1 MNAKV
6 AFCALM
12 VAAAAAAP
20 QPAAAQYYRYPG
32 GYYGYGAASPYA
44 ISAMLRAHGLRQI
57 TQPIQTGAYVVV
69 RAVDQT
75 GEVMRVLINAH
86 YGNIIQVTP
95 LPPAPVLGRPAYG
108 PPPGAYP
115 PPPAPRYGD
124 TRPDLKVEPEPA
136 GPPGPSEPYSGSNAL
151 EQRAAVTPPPP
162 PRTPM
167 PRPRPAIAAAKTAA
181 AATAKSEAV
190 KPPSA
195 TPAPPAATTGA
206 AANTQAFPPPAALE

>member
-1 MNAKV
+1 VNAKV

-12 VAAAAAAP
+12 MAAAAAAP

-44 ISAMLRAHGLRQI
+44 INAMLRAHGLRQI

-69 RAVDQT
+69 RGVDGT
-75 GEVMRVLINAH
+75 GEVVRVLINAH

-95 LPPAPVLGRPAYG
+95 LPPAPVVGRPAYG

-136 GPPGPSEPYSGSNAL
+136 GPPGPSEPYSGYNAL
-151 EQRAAVTPPPP
+151 EQRAAVTPA

-167 PRPRPAIAAAKTAA
+167 PRPRPAVAAAKTAA
-181 AATAKSEAV
+181 AAKVEAV
-190 KPPSA
+190 QPPSA

-206 AANTQAFPPPAALE
+206 AANSQAFPPPAALE